1 MSSQH
6 FVPKNVM
13 ILSNSSASTRML
25 DAEVLII
32 SIEILKVF
40 GKIFYIFFTPPIFP
54 SGISTT
60 ILTNLLQALEL
71 N

>member
-1 MSSQH
+1 
-6 FVPKNVM
+6 M

-54 SGISTT
+54 SGISIT
-60 ILTNLLQALEL
+60 ILTNLPQA
-71 N
+71 